1 MNEWKYFSRLI
12 SAEPIDY
19 SQIEFYL
26 LLANKSQ
33 HNPQPSQTDFRNTSY
48 GETYK
53 YNPVP
58 TPNSKVLVDSD
69 KKSSNSKNI
78 SSPKKYT

>member
-12 SAEPIDY
+12 STDPIDY

-33 HNPQPSQTDFRNTSY
+33 HAPQSTPTDFRNTSY
-48 GETYK
+48 GETFK
-53 YNPVP
+53 YNSMPGNNKL
-58 TPNSKVLVDSD
+58 TGDSD
-69 KKSSNSKNI
+69 KKSSNSKTI
-78 SSPKKYT
+78 SSPKK

>member
-12 SAEPIDY
+12 SSEPIDY

-33 HNPQPSQTDFRNTSY
+33 VNPQPVQPDYRNTSY
-48 GETYK
+48 G
-53 YNPVP
+53 
-58 TPNSKVLVDSD
+58 
-69 KKSSNSKNI
+69 
-78 SSPKKYT
+78 